1 MTPDEQEAR
10 SRRYAHG
17 VWALTLSSGRIAA
30 FPHPMQ
36 NELVIAD
43 TLEEA
48 AAQLRAMR
56 PQPQP
61 RIPQTILG
69 IDIGDL

>member
-1 MTPDEQEAR
+1 MTPDEQEAL
-10 SRRYAHG
+10 SRRHAHG

-30 FPHPMQ
+30 FPHPMRS
-36 NELVIAD
+36 ELVIAD

-48 AAQLRAMR
+48 ARRLGEMR
-56 PQPQP
+56 PQP
-61 RIPQTILG
+61 RIPQTILN